1 MVDYQKFTLKNGLTV
16 LLHQDDATPMV
27 AVNVLYKVGSKN
39 ESPSK
44 TGFTH
49 LFEHLMFGGTPN
61 VSNFDKAMQKAGG
74 ENNAFTNSDITNFYD
89 LMPYQN
95 LKSALW
101 LEADRMRGINLDKKS
116 LKTQKKVVVEEF
128 KETCLNEPY
137 GDMWHHISE
146 MLYPDHPYNWP
157 TIGKEIA
164 HIESSSI
171 EDVQKFFYE
180 YYRPDNAILSICGKI
195 DMDLLKD
202 QVEEW
207 FGEID
212 CGLDDIPALHE
223 VPHMAV
229 EGKKTITSNV
239 PSPCIVLGFKMKDR
253 LHDDY
258 YIADLISDILSSGR
272 SSRFYQNLIKENEI
286 FSNIDAYISGVT
298 EEGAFVVEGKL
309 MDGILLDDA
318 HEAIWNELDSLR
330 NKPLDELELRK
341 IKNKAESNL
350 VFSETN
356 VLSKAMS
363 LAYYEYLGDVDL
375 INTEYL
381 KYEDITSEDIQRVAN
396 DIFDIN
402 KVATLIYLPNDQKQ
416 V

>member
-1 MVDYQKFTLKNGLTV
+1 MVDYHKLTLKNGLIV
-16 LLHQDDATPMV
+16 LLHQDYATPMV

-61 VSNFDKAMQKAGG
+61 VANFDKAMQKAGG

-101 LEADRMRGINLDKKS
+101 LEADRMRGINLNKKS
-116 LKTQKKVVVEEF
+116 LNTQKKVVVEEF

-157 TIGKEIA
+157 TIGKEIS
-164 HIESSSI
+164 HIESSSL
-171 EDVQKFFYE
+171 EDVQKFFNE
-180 YYRPDNAILSICGKI
+180 YYRPDNAILAICGRF
-195 DMDLLKD
+195 DMDDLKE

-207 FGEID
+207 FSNIT
-212 CGLDDIPALHE
+212 CDISAIPSLHN
-223 VPHMAV
+223 VPNVPV
-229 EGKKTITSNV
+229 EQTKVIHSNV
-239 PSPCIVLGFKMKDR
+239 PSPCIILGFKMKDR
-253 LHDDY
+253 LHPDY
-258 YIADLISDILSSGR
+258 YVADLISDILSSGR
-272 SSRFYQNLIKENEI
+272 SSRFYQNLIKEKEI
-286 FSNIDAYISGVT
+286 FSNLDAYISGVT
-298 EEGAFVVEGKL
+298 DEGAFIVEGKL
-309 MDGILLDDA
+309 MDDVLIEDA
-318 HEAIWNELDSLR
+318 QEAIWEELDNLK
-330 NKPLDELELRK
+330 NQCLDELELRK
-341 IKNKAESNL
+341 IKNKAESSL
-350 VFSETN
+350 IFSETN

-381 KYEDITSEDIQRVAN
+381 KYEDITTEDIQRVAN
-396 DIFDIN
+396 DVFDKT
-402 KVATLIYLPNDQKQ
+402 KVATLIYIPNEQAK